1 WKNRRSTTAAAVDIE
16 GFENLKCRLK
26 ILEICSDGILNAAVP
41 EIRYNRA
48 PSVSHLQT
56 FHRCDNRKDYPRK
69 TAVFL

>member
-1 WKNRRSTTAAAVDIE
+1 RTRRSTAAAVDIE

-26 ILEICSDGILNAAVP
+26 ILEICSDGILNAEAP

-56 FHRCDNRKDYPRK
+56 FRRCGTRAAYPRK
-69 TAVFL
+69 TSVFL

>member
-1 WKNRRSTTAAAVDIE
+1 MDIE

-56 FHRCDNRKDYPRK
+56 FPECNNRQDNSRK